1 MKDKNKL
8 TKQSIMLFIF
18 LVSFL
23 IAVSSLFI
31 ENRDERINAGICS
44 FLMIVIGIILIEIDR
59 MYKS

>member
-8 TKQSIMLFIF
+8 TKQSIILFIF

-23 IAVSSLFI
+23 IAVFSLFI
-31 ENRDERINAGICS
+31 ENRDERINAGTCS